1 MTRISRNE
9 RMVWNNRLTNQN
21 FENVE
26 KESMFINKDPVND
39 NAKEMISGL
48 KVLNDIYFFG
58 LMKSFRTR
66 YNAAKIET
74 RLKIIV

>member
-1 MTRISRNE
+1 MTRISKKE
-9 RMVWNNRLTNQN
+9 RMVWNNKLTNQN

-26 KESMFINKDPVND
+26 KETMFIKSDPVND
-39 NAKEMISGL
+39 NANEIISGL
-48 KVLNDIYFFG
+48 KVLNDIYFLG

-66 YNAAKIET
+66 YKAAKIET